1 MNATV
6 GGSAARSQHIRG
18 STSAPTARALDIIE
32 LLARPGRPPL
42 RFSDIT
48 RELGLTQATA
58 HSILKTLFDR
68 GWVSR
73 DPVDKTYTLGP
84 SLALVAA
91 HVDATRPV
99 IAAAKTAIQ
108 RVSSDVG
115 YPASVLERVGD
126 SLVITAFDGGAAS
139 VPGDR
144 IPYAPPF
151 GVAFAAW
158 GTTEEQQAWIARAAA
173 SDAELAQ
180 RLRRVLADTRARGFD
195 IDSTTPALAEAAR
208 LMGGATDLPDSV
220 RHLMDRLLVEFTT
233 IGPLAGGSAR
243 PVATISAPVL
253 DQHHRVS
260 LIIAVHPL
268 RALPLT
274 EVHAI
279 GVRLVREAA
288 TVAAGR

>member
-1 MNATV
+1 M
-6 GGSAARSQHIRG
+6 RSQHIRG

-32 LLARPGRPPL
+32 LLGRPGGSAL

-73 DPVDKTYTLGP
+73 DPIDKTYTLGP
-84 SLALVAA
+84 SLTLVAA
-91 HVDATRPV
+91 HVDGARPV
-99 IAAAKTAIQ
+99 IAAAKAAIR
-108 RVSSDVG
+108 RVSADVG

-158 GTTEEQQAWIARAAA
+158 DTAEEQRAWIARAAA
-173 SDAELAQ
+173 SDPELTR
-180 RLRRVLADTRARGFD
+180 RLHRVLADTRARGFD
-195 IDSTTPALAEAAR
+195 IDSTTPALAEAAK

-233 IGPLAGGSAR
+233 IGPLAGGETR

-253 DQHHRVS
+253 DRRTRVS

-268 RALPLT
+268 RTLPTAELQS
-274 EVHAI
+274 I
-279 GVRLVREAA
+279 GARLVEEAA
-288 TVAAGR
+288 GVAAGR